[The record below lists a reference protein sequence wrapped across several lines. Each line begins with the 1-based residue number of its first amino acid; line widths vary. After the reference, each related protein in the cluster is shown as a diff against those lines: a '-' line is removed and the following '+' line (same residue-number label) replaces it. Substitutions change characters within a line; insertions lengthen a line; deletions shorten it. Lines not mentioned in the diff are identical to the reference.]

1 MAAARCRGLLN
12 PSEVKMNKL
21 RLAIAGAG
29 VIGRR
34 HIQLIREHSE
44 CELVAIADP
53 MPAAAAVATDH
64 GVAAYPSLDDLL
76 AAERPDAVIVA
87 TPNALHVPQALACIA
102 AGVPVLIE
110 KPVAD
115 RLDEAQRLTQLAA
128 HSGVPVLV
136 GHHRRHSPVME
147 AAAQVLRSGRLGTL
161 VAVQSSAV
169 FAKPASYFTDGP
181 WRARRGGGPILIN
194 LVHEVD
200 FLRALLGEI
209 TEVQAMAS
217 SATRG
222 FEVEDTAAV
231 SLRFA
236 CGVLGSLL
244 LSDCGASPRSWEQ
257 TSGEDPSYDHHP
269 EQGCCMLVGTRGSL
283 LLPTLDLY
291 THAADPSWQAALK
304 AERLPRAPGD
314 PLKRQL
320 DHFCAV
326 VRREA
331 LPRCD
336 LASATRTLQAT
347 LAIAQSA
354 ACREAVVLDDPFS
367 PTQSTVNKA

>member
-1 MAAARCRGLLN
+1 M
-12 PSEVKMNKL
+12 KKL
-21 RLAIAGAG
+21 RLAVAGAG

-34 HIQLIREHSE
+34 HLQLIRAHPA
-44 CELVAIADP
+44 CDLVAIADP
-53 MPAAAAVATDH
+53 VPAAAALAADH
-64 GVAAYPSLDDLL
+64 GVPAYRSLDELL
-76 AAERPDAVIVA
+76 AAQRPDGVIIA

-102 AGVPVLIE
+102 ARVPVLIE

-115 RLDEAQRLTQLAA
+115 RLDEALRLTDAAA

-136 GHHRRHSPVME
+136 GHHRRHSPVIE
-147 AAAQVLRSGRLGTL
+147 AAAAVLHGGRLGTL
-161 VAVQSSAV
+161 VAVQASAV

-200 FLRALLGEI
+200 GLRALLGEI

-217 SATRG
+217 CATRG

-236 CGVLGSLL
+236 SGVLGSLL

-257 TSGEDPSYDHHP
+257 TSGEDASYDHHP
-269 EQGCCMLVGTRGSL
+269 GQSCCMLVGTQGSL
-283 LLPTLDLY
+283 MLPTLDLY
-291 THAADPSWQAALK
+291 SYPGAPSWHAALEC
-304 AERLPRAPGD
+304 ERLPRALGD
-314 PLKRQL
+314 PLQRQL

-326 VRREA
+326 VRGEA
-331 LPRCD
+331 VPRCD

-347 LAIAQSA
+347 LAIAHA
-354 ACREAVVLDDPFS
+354 AASREAVVLDDPFS
-367 PTQSTVNKA
+367 PTQPAIDKA